1 MVDLQYTELLTFVEK
16 RVYLKNKEK
25 LGGGFYLSMVTYA
38 QLLENFKLNKNTFT
52 DERTGF
58 KKDVCTSNEQLIAKV
73 YKLLWVMNQ
82 EDEYIKDY
90 MIK

>member
-1 MVDLQYTELLTFVEK
+1 MADLQYTELLNG
-16 RVYLKNKEK
+16 VYLKNKGK
-25 LGGGFYLSMVTYA
+25 LGEGGFYLSMVTYA

-58 KKDVCTSNEQLIAKV
+58 EKDVCTSNKKFIARV
-73 YKLLWVMNQ
+73 YKLLWMTNH
-82 EDEYIKDY
+82 EDEYIKNY